1 MQTQNELSVRWNR
14 LCERLHIEGEL
25 SQTTFQELVAR
36 YSEPHR
42 EYHTLTHIQECLK
55 QFDVLRDHGPNP
67 FAVELAIWFHDAVYS
82 VRRKRN
88 EEESAIKMVSFAT
101 IANIDSKTIEIAI
114 NCIQASKHDCFP
126 QTHSEQVMIDV
137 DLAILGQTWPQYEL
151 YTQQIRKEYAH
162 VPHVMYVLNRRQI
175 MKRFV
180 DERPYIYFTPHM
192 REHHEAQARA
202 NIARELHSLMLL

>member
-1 MQTQNELSVRWNR
+1 MQTQNELQDRWNR
-14 LCERLHIEGEL
+14 LCERLHVEGEL
-25 SQTTFQELVAR
+25 AQATFQELVAR

-42 EYHTLTHIQECLK
+42 AYHTLTHIQECLK
-55 QFDVLRDHGPNP
+55 QFDVLHDHSPNP
-67 FAVELAIWFHDAVYS
+67 FAIELAIWFHDVVYS

-101 IANIDSKTIEIAI
+101 IANIDPKTIEVAT
-114 NCIQASKHDCFP
+114 NCIQASKHNHPP

-137 DLAILGQTWPQYEL
+137 DLAILGQPWPQYEL

-162 VPHVMYVLNRRQI
+162 VPQIIYVLNRRHVI
-175 MKRFV
+175 KRFV
-180 DERPYIYFTPHM
+180 EYRLYIYFTPHM